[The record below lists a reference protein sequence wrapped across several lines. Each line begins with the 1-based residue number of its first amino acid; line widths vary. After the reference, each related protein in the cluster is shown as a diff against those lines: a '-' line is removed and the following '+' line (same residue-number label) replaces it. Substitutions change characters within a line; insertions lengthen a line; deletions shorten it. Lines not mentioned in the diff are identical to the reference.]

1 MIGRVMVLFVQ
12 QLVEKEVLPYQLVE
26 KEVLP

>member
-1 MIGRVMVLFVQ
+1 MIGRVMVLLVQ

>member
-1 MIGRVMVLFVQ
+1 MIGRVIVLLVQ